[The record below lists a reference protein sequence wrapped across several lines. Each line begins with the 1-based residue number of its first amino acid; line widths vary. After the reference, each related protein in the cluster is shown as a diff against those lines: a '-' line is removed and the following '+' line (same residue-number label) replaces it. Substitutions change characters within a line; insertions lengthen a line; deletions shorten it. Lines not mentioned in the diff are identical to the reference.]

1 MSDYRKEFIDSVERS
16 MSTMLDHDTLE
27 KAVCKIIGIL
37 DDYEIV
43 RRNTDLVVYDDANE
57 RALKRYCATLLI
69 EGKSKRTIYGHRKKL
84 ERFFNFVGKPY
95 TDVGVYDVRYYLGTE
110 KERGLKN
117 STIEHTRTV
126 ISGFF
131 SWLTM
136 EEEIPKNPCASI
148 KPIKVPKEDRHAF
161 NAVELD
167 ALRHTC
173 NTPRERA
180 LIEVLVSSGVR
191 AAELCNLTLRDVN
204 FDSMELYVRQGKG
217 GKDRTTYISD
227 VAKMHLQMYIKQRKE
242 TGDVLFYSK
251 KHSKLSVSGIE
262 DIVKRIGKR
271 AGVTNVHPH
280 RFRRTLATRLVAS
293 GMPIQEVQRILG
305 HTDIS
310 TTMRYVCMDDQKVKY
325 SYRQHIA

>member
-1 MSDYRKEFIDSVERS
+1 MTDYRKKFIDSVERS
-16 MSTMLDHDTLE
+16 LIGTLDRDTTE
-27 KAVCKIIGIL
+27 TVVRKIIGVL
-37 DDYEIV
+37 SDYDINERV
-43 RRNTDLVVYDDANE
+43 TDVAVYDDSNAMIMKMYF
-57 RALKRYCATLLI
+57 ASMLV
-69 EGKSKRTIYGHRKKL
+69 EGKAKSTIYGYRRCL
-84 ERFFNFVGKPY
+84 ERFFEFARKPFNEIGPY
-95 TDVGVYDVRYYLGTE
+95 DIRYFLGVE
-110 KERGLKN
+110 KERGLKA
-117 STIEHTRTV
+117 STIAHRRTV
-126 ISGFF
+126 IYSFYT
-131 SWLTM
+131 WLTM
-136 EEEIPKNPCASI
+136 EGVIDKNPCLSVR
-148 KPIKVPKEDRHAF
+148 PVKVPQEERKAF

-310 TTMRYVCMDDQKVKY
+310 TTMRYVCMDEQKVKY